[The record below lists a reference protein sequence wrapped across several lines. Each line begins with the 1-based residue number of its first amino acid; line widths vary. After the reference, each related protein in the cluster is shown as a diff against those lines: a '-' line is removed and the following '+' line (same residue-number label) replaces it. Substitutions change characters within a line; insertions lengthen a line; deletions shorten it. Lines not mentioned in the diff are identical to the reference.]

1 MGVVF
6 WGDRRTKGQVLKNK
20 IYVYMFLCQKEI
32 CHYVLMSETKN
43 ANSTNGH
50 TLQPI
55 HAQ

>member
-1 MGVVF
+1 MSETKKNYVF
-6 WGDRRTKGQVLKNK
+6 
-20 IYVYMFLCQKEI
+20 MFLCQKEI